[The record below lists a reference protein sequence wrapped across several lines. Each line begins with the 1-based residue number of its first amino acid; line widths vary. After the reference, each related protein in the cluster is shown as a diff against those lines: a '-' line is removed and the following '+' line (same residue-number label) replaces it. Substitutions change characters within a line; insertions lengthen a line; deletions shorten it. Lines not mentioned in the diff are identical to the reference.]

1 MKKVHKVKLV
11 QQMGAEALPGH
22 YTGCVKLLL
31 KLCVWVSAAD
41 VWNDNHQTAMTLLSR
56 FIETYM
62 ENIADL
68 GWAEWKTLFKERP
81 RWCWSLL
88 KMYKY

>member
-31 KLCVWVSAAD
+31 KLCV
-41 VWNDNHQTAMTLLSR
+41 
-56 FIETYM
+56 
-62 ENIADL
+62 
-68 GWAEWKTLFKERP
+68 
-81 RWCWSLL
+81 
-88 KMYKY
+88 

>member
-41 VWNDNHQTAMTLLSR
+41 VWNDNHQTEYLCLQWHYFLDLYDAEAYQKC
-56 FIETYM
+56 I
-62 ENIADL
+62 NI
-68 GWAEWKTLFKERP
+68 
-81 RWCWSLL
+81 
-88 KMYKY
+88 YQ